1 MDFPAELSISAS
13 CLPAG
18 RCADH
23 GAGAS
28 RTAADA
34 FAGAARQRVGF
45 VSPYGFHLSFYVE
58 IGKKMGL
65 FMMKAYDMDIWMEM
79 SLLAMS
85 CYR

>member
-34 FAGAARQRVGF
+34 FTRAARQRVGF
-45 VSPYGFHLSFYVE
+45 SRAYDFHLSFYEE
-58 IGKKMGL
+58 IGEKIGL
-65 FMMKAYDMDIWMEM
+65 LMMKGYDKGLWMER
-79 SLLAMS
+79 SLLA
-85 CYR
+85 